1 MDVVLRKVLIKVK
14 EGTTVLLDL
23 KGTRGRRCAPT
34 SAESSTMTETVS
46 WCEVYTEVSSEG
58 LLLNFIL

>member
-34 SAESSTMTETVS
+34 SAESTTTETVS